1 MESNLTHPIPLIY
14 PISLKR
20 VVISLTASNIK
31 CIARYI
37 CSPSEHN
44 ENVVIFS
51 EGNEHTKQFISKL
64 CKCSFTDRKQVPGVF
79 FPLISSSISEREA
92 DFIIV
97 SRSKTRDLNLQVFVF
112 MRLADPD

>member
-1 MESNLTHPIPLIY
+1 MHVESNLTHPIPLIY

-44 ENVVIFS
+44 ENIFIFAKS
-51 EGNEHTKQFISKL
+51 NEHTKQLISIL
-64 CKCSFTDRKQVPGVF
+64 VLIHRRKQVPEV
-79 FPLISSSISEREA
+79 FPLIFSSMSEHKTNFIS
-92 DFIIV
+92 V
-97 SRSKTRDLNLQVFVF
+97 SQSKTKELELEVFVF
-112 MRLADPD
+112 MRLDDPE